1 MILRFGNIAQYGGY
15 TNVTGSYFVLVESM
29 EKGKKRISLEYV
41 PVYLHERLEDDPG
54 HKLLKEYLVDHRKLN
69 HPKILLAKVRKNS
82 LLKIDG
88 FYYRL
93 NGRSGNALILTNAVE
108 LIMDDWQTK
117 TANKI
122 SGYMKRRAI
131 DKKARVYQN
140 EFHIQELEQLYDFYL
155 DKLENGVYKNRKNNQ
170 AELIH
175 NEKEQFMELKT
186 EDQCV
191 LLTEIKKL
199 FVCSPMQADLTL
211 IGGSKHTGMI
221 AMSSNV
227 TKADFAVIAEDPLG
241 LRNKVIYSHKGEK

>member
-1 MILRFGNIAQYGGY
+1 
-15 TNVTGSYFVLVESM
+15 
-29 EKGKKRISLEYV
+29 
-41 PVYLHERLEDDPG
+41 
-54 HKLLKEYLVDHRKLN
+54 
-69 HPKILLAKVRKNS
+69 
-82 LLKIDG
+82 
-88 FYYRL
+88 
-93 NGRSGNALILTNAVE
+93 
-108 LIMDDWQTK
+108 MDDWQTK

-191 LLTEIKKL
+191 LLTEIKSFL
-199 FVCSPMQADLTL
+199 YVLQCRQTL
-211 IGGSKHTGMI
+211 H
-221 AMSSNV
+221 
-227 TKADFAVIAEDPLG
+227 
-241 LRNKVIYSHKGEK
+241 

>member
-1 MILRFGNIAQYGGY
+1 MI
-15 TNVTGSYFVLVESM
+15 
-29 EKGKKRISLEYV
+29 
-41 PVYLHERLEDDPG
+41 
-54 HKLLKEYLVDHRKLN
+54 
-69 HPKILLAKVRKNS
+69 
-82 LLKIDG
+82 
-88 FYYRL
+88 
-93 NGRSGNALILTNAVE
+93 
-108 LIMDDWQTK
+108 
-117 TANKI
+117 
-122 SGYMKRRAI
+122 
-131 DKKARVYQN
+131 
-140 EFHIQELEQLYDFYL
+140 FYL